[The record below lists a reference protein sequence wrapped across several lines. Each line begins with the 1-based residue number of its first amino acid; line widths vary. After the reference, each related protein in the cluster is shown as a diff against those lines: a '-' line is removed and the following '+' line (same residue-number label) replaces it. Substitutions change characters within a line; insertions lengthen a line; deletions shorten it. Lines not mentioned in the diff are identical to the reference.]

1 MVIEVD
7 SSMDELEALLTS
19 KRYRF
24 NDETA
29 LQDGIGKV
37 FTKAKIAFE
46 AEVRLSPADR
56 IDFLVG
62 NVGLEVKVK
71 GTEEAAHMQLLR
83 YAEHDRIL
91 GLLLVSGTKRIGDIP
106 PMMRGKP
113 VRVVYVERVI
123 F

>member
-1 MVIEVD
+1 MSDPLDD
-7 SSMDELEALLTS
+7 SIDAIEALLKS

-24 NDETA
+24 NDELA
-29 LQDGIGKV
+29 LQGGIAQV
-37 FTKAKIAFE
+37 FTKAQLDFE
-46 AEVRLSPADR
+46 AEVRLSPTDR
-56 IDFLVG
+56 IDFIVG
-62 NVGLEVKVK
+62 AVGIEVKVR
-71 GTEEAAHMQLLR
+71 GTDEAAHMQLLR

-106 PMMRGKP
+106 PLMRGKP

>member
-1 MVIEVD
+1 MTD
-7 SSMDELEALLTS
+7 PTDDAMDKIEALLKS

-24 NDETA
+24 TDEGT
-29 LQDGIGKV
+29 LQVGLGRV
-37 FTKAKIAFE
+37 FTMAEIVYE

-62 NVGLEVKVK
+62 TVGIEVKVQ
-71 GTEEAAHMQLLR
+71 GTNEAAHMQLLR
-83 YAEHDRIL
+83 YAEHERIL
-91 GLLLVSGTKRIGDIP
+91 GLLLVSSTRRINDIP
-106 PMMRGKP
+106 SLMRGKP